1 MRIYV
6 SAATSYLKLGDG
18 QKRPETAGGSAT
30 GAGLNVQDWNQMECR
45 LQYMTA
51 ELEEAQAALS
61 RKHLQQQVII
71 DRAEA
76 AEQQR
81 DSLSAQLAGA
91 QEELTQA
98 FSRNDSLLA
107 HLKMTREDVARAQ
120 RLVQARTDTEH
131 SLTNEASDVLAALA
145 HCVAESEGFHSQLAQ
160 HSMDEAE
167 RRARSQEFHASVT
180 KLISSLGAELLKYSA
195 EAAVHLR
202 TVVAKSK
209 EIETSSTE
217 QLSAVLQAVADMQE
231 GAVCRT
237 AQARDVVATGATNTA
252 QQLDAIKHD
261 SAAHGTHS
269 QKSVGS
275 DCIEDVLRY

>member
-1 MRIYV
+1 
-6 SAATSYLKLGDG
+6 
-18 QKRPETAGGSAT
+18 
-30 GAGLNVQDWNQMECR
+30 MECR

-91 QEELTQA
+91 KDELTQA
-98 FSRNDSLLA
+98 FSRNDSLLV

-131 SLTNEASDVLAALA
+131 ALTNEASDVLAALA
-145 HCVAESEGFHSQLAQ
+145 HCVAESEGFHSKLAR

-167 RRARSQEFHASVT
+167 RRAKSQEFHSCVA

-202 TVVAKSK
+202 DVVTKGK

-217 QLSAVLQAVADMQE
+217 QLNAVLQAVANMQE
-231 GAVCRT
+231 GAKHHT
-237 AQARDVVATGATNTA
+237 AQARDVVTAGTTNTA

-261 SAAHGTHS
+261 SAAHGAHA
-269 QKSVGS
+269 QKSIGK
-275 DCIEDVLRY
+275 